1 MQQPEETRQPRRTVI
16 IVAIVLGVLAC
27 IVISTVVA
35 GMALFWPVRSEI
47 TTVEPAS
54 DPVATS
60 QPAEDTPSGID
71 WESDMVAEAIRNAS
85 ADWAAHVTS
94 VERLTVLRRPV
105 ILVSTDIGPEQA
117 DLSDQM
123 SSGLATFAAGLSTP
137 DGDPYTFSIQ
147 VLSSEGDMI
156 GQVAVTD
163 ERWKL
168 EAAATPTD
176 AASLKSWIDETYGSG
191 SPSAEAWTTR
201 ITGIESD
208 AGDADGYVVI
218 STDLDPTALGDLRA
232 AQTIIDAVNSSGADF
247 AFGVRVIFGDRTYE
261 WSSLVDGT
269 DPYYNQ

>member
-1 MQQPEETRQPRRTVI
+1 MQQPGETRKPRRTVI

-27 IVISTVVA
+27 LAISAIAVGV
-35 GMALFWPVRSEI
+35 ALFWPVRSEI
-47 TTVEPAS
+47 TMVEPGS
-54 DPVATS
+54 DPVVIS
-60 QPAEDTPSGID
+60 EPAEDTPSGID
-71 WESDMVAEAIRNAS
+71 WEGDMVAEAIRNAN

-123 SSGLATFAAGLSTP
+123 SSGLATFAAGLSTS

-156 GQVAVTD
+156 GQVVVTD

-176 AASLKSWIDETYGSG
+176 AASLQAWIDETYGSG
-191 SPSAEAWTTR
+191 SSSAEAWTAR
-201 ITGIESD
+201 IMGIESD
-208 AGDADGYVVI
+208 ASDPDGYIVV
-218 STDLDPTALGDLRA
+218 STDLDPAVPGDLLA

-247 AFGVRVIFGDRTYE
+247 AFGVRVIFGDGTYE
-261 WSSLVDGT
+261 WSSLIDGT
-269 DPYYNQ
+269 DPYYDR

>member
-27 IVISTVVA
+27 LVISAVVA
-35 GMALFWPVRSEI
+35 GVALFWPVRSEI

-54 DPVATS
+54 DPVVIS
-60 QPAEDTPSGID
+60 EPAEDTHSGID
-71 WESDMVAEAIRNAS
+71 WESDMVAEAIRTAN
-85 ADWAAHVTS
+85 ADWATHVTS

-147 VLSSEGDMI
+147 VLSSEGDII
-156 GQVAVTD
+156 GAVAATD

-168 EAAATPTD
+168 EAATAPDD
-176 AASLKSWIDETYGSG
+176 AASLATWIAETYGSG
-191 SPSAEAWTTR
+191 SPAAEAWTTR
-201 ITGIESD
+201 IIGIESD
-208 AGDADGYVVI
+208 AGDPDGYVVI
-218 STDLDPTALGDLRA
+218 STDLDPAAPGDLRA
-232 AQTIIDAVNSSGADF
+232 AQTIIDAVNSSGAEF
-247 AFGVRVIFGDRTYE
+247 AFGVRVIFGDGTYE

-269 DPYYNQ
+269 DPYYDR